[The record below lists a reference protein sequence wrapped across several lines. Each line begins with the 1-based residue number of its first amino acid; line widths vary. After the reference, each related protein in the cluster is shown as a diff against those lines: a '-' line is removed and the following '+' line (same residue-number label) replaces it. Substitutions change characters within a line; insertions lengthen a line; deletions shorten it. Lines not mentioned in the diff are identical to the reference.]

1 MDMTKYRRWALIII
15 SLLAPL
21 NNDNIWNYKGIEFFL
36 QYAMLFAIAF
46 VLLYFIARKVE

>member
-1 MDMTKYRRWALIII
+1 MNANECKAKNCL